1 MAKSVDVVKNLPA
14 KGKRNERA
22 KSGSGNISQ
31 EGNSGGK
38 WNGND
43 GQRRQGFEN
52 GNGGTVLLGLCHIKV
67 GERQRKKGRRRR
79 RGNKID
85 GRNGRT
91 RTGKD
96 ISNNILRTREVDKI
110 SGELRKKG
118 KVPLLTGRERSFGFG
133 NGRNQRFVVSEKG
146 ERTTFE
152 KKAEMADRKES
163 SKELSVKGG
172 ITGLSRGKFVG
183 KESHRLP
190 GRRGTL
196 LQNSTNVGI

>member
-1 MAKSVDVVKNLPA
+1 
-14 KGKRNERA
+14 
-22 KSGSGNISQ
+22 
-31 EGNSGGK
+31 
-38 WNGND
+38 
-43 GQRRQGFEN
+43 
-52 GNGGTVLLGLCHIKV
+52 LLGLCHIKV

-110 SGELRKKG
+110 SGELRKEG

-196 LQNSTNVGI
+196 LQNSTNVRI